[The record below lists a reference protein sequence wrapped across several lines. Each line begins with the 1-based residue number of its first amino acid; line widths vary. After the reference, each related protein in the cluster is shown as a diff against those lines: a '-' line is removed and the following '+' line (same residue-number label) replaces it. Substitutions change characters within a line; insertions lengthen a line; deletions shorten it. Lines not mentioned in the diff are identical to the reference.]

1 MKILFLILGFIF
13 LGIGVVGI
21 YMHLLTATPFLLL
34 AKYCFY
40 RSSKKFNEYFTST
53 KLYKDNIEPIKNK
66 SGMTKERK
74 IKILMTITIF
84 LGISFCLVNNSHARI
99 TLLLVLIFH
108 YIYFIF
114 KIKTIK
120 E

>member
-13 LGIGVVGI
+13 LGIGAVGI
-21 YMHLLTATPFLLL
+21 YLPLLPATPFLLL
-34 AKYCFY
+34 ATYCFSK
-40 RSSKKFNEYFTST
+40 SSKKFNEYFTST

-84 LGISFCLVNNSHARI
+84 LGISFCLVNNLHARI

>member
-1 MKILFLILGFIF
+1 MKILFLIFGFIF
-13 LGIGVVGI
+13 LGIGIIGI
-21 YMHLLTATPFLLL
+21 YLPLLPATPFLLL
-34 AKYCFY
+34 ATFCFA
-40 RSSKKFNEYFTST
+40 RGSKKFNDYFIST
-53 KLYKDNIEPIKNK
+53 KLYKDNIEPIKNR

-74 IKILMTITIF
+74 VKILVMITFF
-84 LGISFCLVNNSHARI
+84 LSISFYIVNNLHARI

-114 KIKTIK
+114 KVKTIK

>member
-1 MKILFLILGFIF
+1 MKILFLIFGFIF
-13 LGIGVVGI
+13 LGIGIIGI
-21 YMHLLTATPFLLL
+21 YLPLLPATPFLLL
-34 AKYCFY
+34 ATFCFA
-40 RSSKKFNEYFTST
+40 RGSKRFNDYFIST

-66 SGMTKERK
+66 SGMTKDRK
-74 IKILMTITIF
+74 VKILVTITFF
-84 LGISFCLVNNSHARI
+84 LAISFYIVNNFHARI

-114 KIKTIK
+114 KVKTIK

>member
-1 MKILFLILGFIF
+1 MKILFLIFGFIF
-13 LGIGVVGI
+13 LGIGIFGI
-21 YMHLLTATPFLLL
+21 YLPLLPATPFLLL
-34 AKYCFY
+34 ATYCFS
-40 RSSKKFNEYFTST
+40 RSSKKFNEYFIST
-53 KLYKDNIEPIKNK
+53 KLFKDNIEPIKNK

-84 LGISFCLVNNSHARI
+84 LGISFYLVNNLHARI

>member
-13 LGIGVVGI
+13 LEIGIIGI
-21 YMHLLTATPFLLL
+21 YLPLLPATPFLLL
-34 AKYCFY
+34 ATVCFA
-40 RSSKKFNEYFTST
+40 RGSKKFNDYFIST
-53 KLYKDNIEPIKNK
+53 ELYKNNIEPIKNK

-74 IKILMTITIF
+74 VKILVMITFF
-84 LGISFCLVNNSHARI
+84 LAISFYIVNNLHARI

-108 YIYFIF
+108 YIFFIF
-114 KIKTIK
+114 KVKTIK

>member
-1 MKILFLILGFIF
+1 MKILFLIFGFIF
-13 LGIGVVGI
+13 LGIGILGI
-21 YMHLLTATPFLLL
+21 YLPLLPATPFLLL
-34 AKYCFY
+34 ATCCFA
-40 RSSKKFNEYFTST
+40 RGSKKFNEYFIST
-53 KLYKDNIEPIKNK
+53 KLYKENIEPIKNK
-66 SGMTKERK
+66 TGMTRERK
-74 IKILMTITIF
+74 MKILMMITFF
-84 LGISFCLVNNSHARI
+84 LALSFYFVNSLHARI